1 MVSTARH
8 MHMLQRRSG
17 ETGTPSRSTYARR
30 RISCSN
36 SRGIDMTSRRGE
48 LLAAHAARMRSC
60 QPRFHLEAAA
70 ALLAPLK
77 AALRGPCGRL
87 TSLAPRL
94 RHYCVGLL
102 RDVLLRRGRLVP
114 RAPHRVL
121 GSHVAAGEHQVGC
134 ATEDRRCS
142 QAGNPRWPTATAIA
156 AAGLAG
162 RLTIRAAATT
172 SSSASTPRFPIRLRN
187 KPIWSPCAAVK
198 HEVRDSQGAGKAAQ
212 LASGSLCRLQPM
224 WWRAVV
230 SGGASG
236 CHHRAAVV
244 LTPQAIP
251 LRYPNDTLFGGS
263 LRALMYCRAIGDAQ
277 GARAMRT

>member
-1 MVSTARH
+1 
-8 MHMLQRRSG
+8 
-17 ETGTPSRSTYARR
+17 
-30 RISCSN
+30 
-36 SRGIDMTSRRGE
+36 MTSRRGE

-172 SSSASTPRFPIRLRN
+172 SSSASTPRFPIRLRI

>member
-1 MVSTARH
+1 
-8 MHMLQRRSG
+8 
-17 ETGTPSRSTYARR
+17 
-30 RISCSN
+30 
-36 SRGIDMTSRRGE
+36 MTSRRGE

-212 LASGSLCRLQPM
+212 LASGSLCGLQPM

-236 CHHRAAVV
+236 CRHRAAVV
-244 LTPQAIP
+244 LTLQAIH
-251 LRYPNDTLFGGS
+251 L
-263 LRALMYCRAIGDAQ
+263 
-277 GARAMRT
+277 

>member
-94 RHYCVGLL
+94 RHLLRGPSSGCLASSRTPRSPGTPSRPRQSCRSRRASSWLRNRGQTVQSSRKSKVANSDGHRSGRAGWEAHHTSSRHDVLVGLDAAL
-102 RDVLLRRGRLVP
+102 
-114 RAPHRVL
+114 PHPI
-121 GSHVAAGEHQVGC
+121 AQ
-134 ATEDRRCS
+134 
-142 QAGNPRWPTATAIA
+142 QAD
-156 AAGLAG
+156 L
-162 RLTIRAAATT
+162 
-172 SSSASTPRFPIRLRN
+172 
-187 KPIWSPCAAVK
+187 
-198 HEVRDSQGAGKAAQ
+198 E
-212 LASGSLCRLQPM
+212 SLCRSEARGERQP
-224 WWRAVV
+224 
-230 SGGASG
+230 
-236 CHHRAAVV
+236 
-244 LTPQAIP
+244 
-251 LRYPNDTLFGGS
+251 GS
-263 LRALMYCRAIGDAQ
+263 W
-277 GARAMRT
+277 